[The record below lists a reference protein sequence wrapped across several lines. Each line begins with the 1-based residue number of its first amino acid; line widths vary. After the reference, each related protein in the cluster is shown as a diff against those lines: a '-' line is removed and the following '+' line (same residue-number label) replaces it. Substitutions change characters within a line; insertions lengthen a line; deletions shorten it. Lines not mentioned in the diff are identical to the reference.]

1 MAIYEVVL
9 EGRFANQ
16 DMLTVLH
23 YDVTG
28 DENPNWQAMA
38 DAIRFTLNDFLT
50 PYLVVAATY
59 LGITVRE
66 DVEGSV
72 GLFVP
77 FTLGTLTGGD
87 SDDGTISQAAVLVRK
102 LANTLTRPTQGRVYQ
117 GGISSQYLNSAGQW
131 LPTATTPITNFWLDM
146 ISLDFGPGSLAQM
159 VIKAS
164 NPTAPNTVPYNP
176 VETVVTRSIPV
187 VQRRRKFNQGS

>member
-9 EGRFANQ
+9 EGRFSDQ

-23 YDVTG
+23 YDITG

-50 PYLVVAATY
+50 PFLVTAVDY
-59 LGITVRE
+59 VGITVRE

-77 FTLGTLTGGD
+77 FTLGTLTGSD
-87 SDDGTISQAAVLVRK
+87 SDDGIISQAAVLVRK
-102 LANTLTRPTQGRVYQ
+102 LANTLTRPTQGRIYQ
-117 GGISSQYLNSAGQW
+117 GGISSQYLNSAGLW
-131 LPTATTPITNFWLDM
+131 TAVATTPIESFWSDM
-146 ISLDFGPGSLAQM
+146 VQLDFGPGSLAQM

-176 VETVVTRSIPV
+176 VETIATRSIPV